1 MRLSEYASTRKTRGS
16 YKMPRSV
23 QQSIP
28 IDRIYA
34 DGVWQSENVFSLMWQ
49 ISDIN
54 YAMQSDA
61 AKQNILM
68 QLGTVYA
75 GIPADCWMQVCIVS
89 QRMDEKAFARDVLY
103 HRENDGF
110 DALRA
115 ERNRQIKANARE
127 NGNVV
132 QHKYIIVSTNKPGV
146 KEARERFVQVQGH
159 LLSAFSALECAV
171 TPLDNRARLE
181 VLHKFFRIS
190 EEGRFNFEFD
200 NCAKLGQDF
209 RDSIAPDCIRFC
221 KKHIEIEDFY
231 AKCMTIS
238 EYPQQ
243 LDDKFISALLQQVP
257 YIVLSI
263 DIEPVETEDA
273 FKEIDSAQMKTD
285 AEKVRFNKKSVEN
298 LDFTSSVPQRT
309 QEQDRIIAN
318 IRKEMTENDQQM
330 FLSLL
335 TVTYFAD
342 TLEDLALTREAVRR
356 YLQKQTATTAAGN
369 TAPIVTHAP
378 KLPTISSK
386 QATVEAIS
394 RGVHYIAAKIKALLS
409 QTVRHAAQSLL
420 ALLGAG
426 GVVLLLAMVIG
437 AAAAVI
443 GSPMGIL
450 FADESGDPNSIP
462 IAEIV
467 ADTNADFGAA
477 INDIVSAHPEC
488 SETTITYDYE
498 DGHTWASYWPEV
510 LAIFAV
516 HTNLNSDSDV
526 VVINAAQMQR
536 IQDTFW
542 AMHEITYEVEEVD
555 TTPEPTEDDPDPEQQ
570 TDYILHI
577 TVSSKTV
584 DELAELYNFTQDQ
597 KDILHQLLS
606 EEMRPSLLALCGGIA
621 VADGELCWPL
631 PGHTY
636 ISCHFGEVDAFGNA
650 GHRGTDIPAPES
662 TPILAAHSGTV
673 LVSGWNDSY
682 GNQVLLDN
690 GAGLSTRYAHMTQ
703 TAVTAGEAV
712 TAGQVIG
719 YVGSTGDSTGNH
731 LHFEVMQNG
740 VRMNPL
746 ELVFA
751 Q

>member
-1 MRLSEYASTRKTRGS
+1 MEYKRKRLIRAALQKAEAKRKQTVRQAESAADTEQQTPEEYA
-16 YKMPRSV
+16 
-23 QQSIP
+23 Q
-28 IDRIYA
+28 
-34 DGVWQSENVFSLMWQ
+34 
-49 ISDIN
+49 
-54 YAMQSDA
+54 
-61 AKQNILM
+61 
-68 QLGTVYA
+68 TV
-75 GIPADCWMQVCIVS
+75 VS
-89 QRMDEKAFARDVLY
+89 EKAAQAA
-103 HRENDGF
+103 ENLQSK
-110 DALRA
+110 ALDTGRISY
-115 ERNRQIKANARE
+115 RQ
-127 NGNVV
+127 
-132 QHKYIIVSTNKPGV
+132 
-146 KEARERFVQVQGH
+146 
-159 LLSAFSALECAV
+159 
-171 TPLDNRARLE
+171 
-181 VLHKFFRIS
+181 FRILQ
-190 EEGRFNFEFD
+190 EKRQRVPTTH
-200 NCAKLGQDF
+200 AAQ
-209 RDSIAPDCIRFC
+209 
-221 KKHIEIEDFY
+221 
-231 AKCMTIS
+231 
-238 EYPQQ
+238 
-243 LDDKFISALLQQVP
+243 SA
-257 YIVLSI
+257 
-263 DIEPVETEDA
+263 ETESPPFAQSADRRES
-273 FKEIDSAQMKTD
+273 FKRQRFRQKALDKREIKTPDSYRDKMQALKRQH
-285 AEKVRFNKKSVEN
+285 
-298 LDFTSSVPQRT
+298 
-309 QEQDRIIAN
+309 
-318 IRKEMTENDQQM
+318 
-330 FLSLL
+330 
-335 TVTYFAD
+335 
-342 TLEDLALTREAVRR
+342 LTRETVRR
-356 YLQKQTATTAAGN
+356 HLQKQAGGTVLGSGVRLPDTVPAFSGGIRQAALGRIRTLLQAAWLRLKAILTRTIRRAAG
-369 TAPIVTHAP
+369 
-378 KLPTISSK
+378 
-386 QATVEAIS
+386 
-394 RGVHYIAAKIKALLS
+394 
-409 QTVRHAAQSLL
+409 SLL

-488 SETTITYDYE
+488 NETTITYDYE

-621 VADGELCWPL
+621 VADGALCWPL

-650 GHRGTDIPAPES
+650 GHRGTDIPAPEG

-712 TAGQVIG
+712 TAGKIIG

>member
-1 MRLSEYASTRKTRGS
+1 MTMPGIKAKRKQFVRKTLMRTKAQSERTAEQRQESPEEYAQTEVQQGIFDVAARTGNTAKSTARMSYRKFRAMQEKRKNLTLQGS
-16 YKMPRSV
+16 AQSASKLTEKEKVTVPTQTERREMFKKQRFRQKAISAKMPP
-23 QQSIP
+23 Q
-28 IDRIYA
+28 
-34 DGVWQSENVFSLMWQ
+34 
-49 ISDIN
+49 
-54 YAMQSDA
+54 A
-61 AKQNILM
+61 A
-68 QLGTVYA
+68 TV
-75 GIPADCWMQVCIVS
+75 PAAQPT
-89 QRMDEKAFARDVLY
+89 L
-103 HRENDGF
+103 
-110 DALRA
+110 
-115 ERNRQIKANARE
+115 
-127 NGNVV
+127 
-132 QHKYIIVSTNKPGV
+132 
-146 KEARERFVQVQGH
+146 
-159 LLSAFSALECAV
+159 
-171 TPLDNRARLE
+171 
-181 VLHKFFRIS
+181 
-190 EEGRFNFEFD
+190 
-200 NCAKLGQDF
+200 
-209 RDSIAPDCIRFC
+209 
-221 KKHIEIEDFY
+221 
-231 AKCMTIS
+231 
-238 EYPQQ
+238 
-243 LDDKFISALLQQVP
+243 P
-257 YIVLSI
+257 YR
-263 DIEPVETEDA
+263 
-273 FKEIDSAQMKTD
+273 AQMQ
-285 AEKVRFNKKSVEN
+285 
-298 LDFTSSVPQRT
+298 QRLKR
-309 QEQDRIIAN
+309 QH
-318 IRKEMTENDQQM
+318 
-330 FLSLL
+330 
-335 TVTYFAD
+335 
-342 TLEDLALTREAVRR
+342 LTREAVRH
-356 YLQKQTATTAAGN
+356 YLQKQTAATATGN

-378 KLPTISSK
+378 KLPTSSNK

-409 QTVRHAAQSLL
+409 QTVRRAAQSLL

-450 FADESGDPNSIP
+450 FADESNDPNSIP

-597 KDILHQLLS
+597 NDILHELLS
-606 EEMRPSLLALCGGIA
+606 DEMRPTLLALCGGIGIIE
-621 VADGELCWPL
+621 DGELCWPL

-636 ISCHFGEVDAFGNA
+636 ISCNFGDDDAYGNS
-650 GHRGTDIPAPES
+650 GHRGTDIPAPEG
-662 TPILAAHSGTV
+662 TPILAAHGGTV
-673 LVSGWNDSY
+673 IISGWNNSY

-690 GAGLSTRYAHMTQ
+690 GAGLSTRYAHMTAA
-703 TAVTAGEAV
+703 AVSAGETV

-719 YVGSTGDSTGNH
+719 YVGNTGDSTGFH

-740 VRMNPL
+740 VRVNPL
-746 ELVFA
+746 DAVTP

>member
-1 MRLSEYASTRKTRGS
+1 MEYKRKRLIRAALQKAEAKRKQTVRQAESAADTEQQTPEEYA
-16 YKMPRSV
+16 
-23 QQSIP
+23 Q
-28 IDRIYA
+28 
-34 DGVWQSENVFSLMWQ
+34 
-49 ISDIN
+49 
-54 YAMQSDA
+54 
-61 AKQNILM
+61 
-68 QLGTVYA
+68 TV
-75 GIPADCWMQVCIVS
+75 VS
-89 QRMDEKAFARDVLY
+89 EKAIQAA
-103 HRENDGF
+103 ENLQGK
-110 DALRA
+110 ALDTGRISYRQFRILQEKRQRVPTAHAAQPA
-115 ERNRQIKANARE
+115 ETE
-127 NGNVV
+127 N
-132 QHKYIIVSTNKPGV
+132 
-146 KEARERFVQVQGH
+146 
-159 LLSAFSALECAV
+159 
-171 TPLDNRARLE
+171 TPLGQSADKRETFKRQR
-181 VLHKFFRIS
+181 FRQKALDKREIKTPDS
-190 EEGRFNFEFD
+190 Y
-200 NCAKLGQDF
+200 
-209 RDSIAPDCIRFC
+209 RD
-221 KKHIEIEDFY
+221 K
-231 AKCMTIS
+231 M
-238 EYPQQ
+238 Q
-243 LDDKFISALLQQVP
+243 ALKRQH
-257 YIVLSI
+257 
-263 DIEPVETEDA
+263 
-273 FKEIDSAQMKTD
+273 
-285 AEKVRFNKKSVEN
+285 
-298 LDFTSSVPQRT
+298 
-309 QEQDRIIAN
+309 
-318 IRKEMTENDQQM
+318 
-330 FLSLL
+330 
-335 TVTYFAD
+335 
-342 TLEDLALTREAVRR
+342 LTRETVRR
-356 YLQKQTATTAAGN
+356 HLQKQAGGTVLGSGVRLPDTVPVFSGGGIRQAALGRVRTVLQAAWLRLKAMLARTIRRAAG
-369 TAPIVTHAP
+369 
-378 KLPTISSK
+378 
-386 QATVEAIS
+386 
-394 RGVHYIAAKIKALLS
+394 
-409 QTVRHAAQSLL
+409 SLL

-450 FADESGDPNSIP
+450 FADESNDPNSIP

-650 GHRGTDIPAPES
+650 GHRGTDIPAPEG

-690 GAGLSTRYAHMTQ
+690 GAGLGRPQLNSK
-703 TAVTAGEAV
+703 
-712 TAGQVIG
+712 
-719 YVGSTGDSTGNH
+719 S
-731 LHFEVMQNG
+731 
-740 VRMNPL
+740 
-746 ELVFA
+746 
-751 Q
+751 

>member
-1 MRLSEYASTRKTRGS
+1 MPGIKEKRKQFVRKTLMRAKAQSERAAEQRQESPEEYAQTE
-16 YKMPRSV
+16 V
-23 QQSIP
+23 QQ
-28 IDRIYA
+28 
-34 DGVWQSENVFSLMWQ
+34 G
-49 ISDIN
+49 ISDTAAHASN
-54 YAMQSDA
+54 TTQAAARMSYRKFRAMQEKRKNLTLQGSTQSASKLTEKEKVTVPTQTERRKMFKKQRFRQKAIA
-61 AKQNILM
+61 AKTPAPQA
-68 QLGTVYA
+68 TV
-75 GIPADCWMQVCIVS
+75 P
-89 QRMDEKAFARDVLY
+89 
-103 HRENDGF
+103 
-110 DALRA
+110 
-115 ERNRQIKANARE
+115 
-127 NGNVV
+127 
-132 QHKYIIVSTNKPGV
+132 
-146 KEARERFVQVQGH
+146 
-159 LLSAFSALECAV
+159 LSA
-171 TPLDNRARLE
+171 TP
-181 VLHKFFRIS
+181 
-190 EEGRFNFEFD
+190 
-200 NCAKLGQDF
+200 
-209 RDSIAPDCIRFC
+209 APPPCR
-221 KKHIEIEDFY
+221 
-231 AKCMTIS
+231 
-238 EYPQQ
+238 
-243 LDDKFISALLQQVP
+243 
-257 YIVLSI
+257 
-263 DIEPVETEDA
+263 
-273 FKEIDSAQMKTD
+273 AQM
-285 AEKVRFNKKSVEN
+285 
-298 LDFTSSVPQRT
+298 QRRLKR
-309 QEQDRIIAN
+309 QH
-318 IRKEMTENDQQM
+318 
-330 FLSLL
+330 
-335 TVTYFAD
+335 
-342 TLEDLALTREAVRR
+342 LTREAVRR
-356 YLQKQTATTAAGN
+356 YLQKQTAATAAGN

-378 KLPTISSK
+378 KLPTISNK

-409 QTVRHAAQSLL
+409 QTVRRAAQSLL

-477 INDIVSAHPEC
+477 INDIVAAHPEC
-488 SETTITYDYE
+488 SETTIEYDYE

-510 LAIFAV
+510 LAVFAV
-516 HTNLNSDSDV
+516 QNNLNNDGDV
-526 VVINAAQMQR
+526 IVIDEGKKR
-536 IQDTFW
+536 LIQDTFW
-542 AMHEITYEVEEVD
+542 AMHNITYEVEEVD
-555 TTPEPTEDDPDPEQQ
+555 VTPEPTEDDPDPEQQ

-597 KDILHQLLS
+597 NDILHELLS
-606 EEMRPSLLALCGGIA
+606 DEMRPTLLALCGGIGIIE
-621 VADGELCWPL
+621 DGELCWPL

-650 GHRGTDIPAPES
+650 GHRGTDIPAPEG

-719 YVGSTGDSTGNH
+719 YVGNTGDSTGFH

-740 VRMNPL
+740 VRVNPMDMVCL
-746 ELVFA
+746 QEKK

>member
-1 MRLSEYASTRKTRGS
+1 MTMPGIKAKRKQFVRKTLMRTKAQSERTAEQRQESPEEYAQTEVQQGIFDVAARTGNTAKSTARMSYRKFRAMQEKRKNLTLQGS
-16 YKMPRSV
+16 AQSASKLTEKEKVTVPTQTERREMFKKQRFRQKAISAKMPP
-23 QQSIP
+23 Q
-28 IDRIYA
+28 
-34 DGVWQSENVFSLMWQ
+34 
-49 ISDIN
+49 
-54 YAMQSDA
+54 A
-61 AKQNILM
+61 A
-68 QLGTVYA
+68 TV
-75 GIPADCWMQVCIVS
+75 PAAQPT
-89 QRMDEKAFARDVLY
+89 L
-103 HRENDGF
+103 
-110 DALRA
+110 
-115 ERNRQIKANARE
+115 
-127 NGNVV
+127 
-132 QHKYIIVSTNKPGV
+132 
-146 KEARERFVQVQGH
+146 
-159 LLSAFSALECAV
+159 
-171 TPLDNRARLE
+171 
-181 VLHKFFRIS
+181 
-190 EEGRFNFEFD
+190 
-200 NCAKLGQDF
+200 
-209 RDSIAPDCIRFC
+209 
-221 KKHIEIEDFY
+221 
-231 AKCMTIS
+231 
-238 EYPQQ
+238 
-243 LDDKFISALLQQVP
+243 P
-257 YIVLSI
+257 YR
-263 DIEPVETEDA
+263 
-273 FKEIDSAQMKTD
+273 AQMQ
-285 AEKVRFNKKSVEN
+285 
-298 LDFTSSVPQRT
+298 QRLKR
-309 QEQDRIIAN
+309 QH
-318 IRKEMTENDQQM
+318 
-330 FLSLL
+330 
-335 TVTYFAD
+335 
-342 TLEDLALTREAVRR
+342 LTREAVRH
-356 YLQKQTATTAAGN
+356 YLQKQTAATATGN

-378 KLPTISSK
+378 KLPTSSNK

-409 QTVRHAAQSLL
+409 QTVRRTAQSLL

-542 AMHEITYEVEEVD
+542 SMHEITYEVEEVD

-597 KDILHQLLS
+597 NDILHELLS
-606 EEMRPSLLALCGGIA
+606 DEMRPTLLALCGGTSIIE
-621 VADGELCWPL
+621 DGELCWPL

-636 ISCHFGEVDAFGNA
+636 ISCNFGDDDAYGNS
-650 GHRGTDIPAPES
+650 GHRGTDIPTPEG
-662 TPILAAHSGTV
+662 TPILAAHGGTV
-673 LVSGWNDSY
+673 IISGWNNSY

-690 GAGLSTRYAHMTQ
+690 GAGLSTRYAHMTAA
-703 TAVTAGEAV
+703 AVSAGETV

-719 YVGSTGDSTGNH
+719 YVGNTGDSTGFH

-740 VRMNPL
+740 VRVNPL
-746 ELVFA
+746 DAVTP

>member
-1 MRLSEYASTRKTRGS
+1 MPGIKAKRKQFVRKTLMRAKAQSERTAEQRQESPEEYAQTEVQQGISDVAARTGNTAKSTTRISYRKFRAMQEKRKNLTLQGS
-16 YKMPRSV
+16 TQSASKLTEKGKVTVPTQTERREMFKKQRFRQKAIAAKMPP
-23 QQSIP
+23 Q
-28 IDRIYA
+28 
-34 DGVWQSENVFSLMWQ
+34 
-49 ISDIN
+49 
-54 YAMQSDA
+54 A
-61 AKQNILM
+61 A
-68 QLGTVYA
+68 TV
-75 GIPADCWMQVCIVS
+75 PAAQ
-89 QRMDEKAFARDVLY
+89 
-103 HRENDGF
+103 
-110 DALRA
+110 
-115 ERNRQIKANARE
+115 
-127 NGNVV
+127 
-132 QHKYIIVSTNKPGV
+132 P
-146 KEARERFVQVQGH
+146 
-159 LLSAFSALECAV
+159 
-171 TPLDNRARLE
+171 TP
-181 VLHKFFRIS
+181 
-190 EEGRFNFEFD
+190 
-200 NCAKLGQDF
+200 
-209 RDSIAPDCIRFC
+209 
-221 KKHIEIEDFY
+221 
-231 AKCMTIS
+231 
-238 EYPQQ
+238 
-243 LDDKFISALLQQVP
+243 P
-257 YIVLSI
+257 YR
-263 DIEPVETEDA
+263 
-273 FKEIDSAQMKTD
+273 AQM
-285 AEKVRFNKKSVEN
+285 
-298 LDFTSSVPQRT
+298 QRLKR
-309 QEQDRIIAN
+309 QH
-318 IRKEMTENDQQM
+318 
-330 FLSLL
+330 F
-335 TVTYFAD
+335 
-342 TLEDLALTREAVRR
+342 TREAVRR
-356 YLQKQTATTAAGN
+356 YLQKQTAATAAGN
-369 TAPIVTHAP
+369 TAPIVSHAP
-378 KLPTISSK
+378 KLPTISNK

-409 QTVRHAAQSLL
+409 QTVRRAAQSLL

-426 GVVLLLAMVIG
+426 GVGLLLAMVIG

-450 FADESGDPNSIP
+450 FADESGDPNSIR

-467 ADTNADFGAA
+467 AQTNADFGAA

-488 SETTITYDYE
+488 SETTMEYDYE

-712 TAGQVIG
+712 TAGQIIG
-719 YVGSTGDSTGNH
+719 YVGSTGDSTGNR

-740 VRMNPL
+740 VRMTPL

>member
-1 MRLSEYASTRKTRGS
+1 MTMPGIKAKRKQLVRKTLMRAKAQSEHAAEQRQESPEEYAQTE
-16 YKMPRSV
+16 V
-23 QQSIP
+23 QQG
-28 IDRIYA
+28 IYDVA
-34 DGVWQSENVFSLMWQ
+34 ARTGNTAKSTARMSYRKFR
-49 ISDIN
+49 
-54 YAMQSDA
+54 AMQEKRKNLTLQGSTQSASKPTEKEKVTVPTQTERREMFKKQRFRQKAIA
-61 AKQNILM
+61 AKTPALQAPVPSSATPAPPRCRVQM
-68 QLGTVYA
+68 Q
-75 GIPADCWMQVCIVS
+75 
-89 QRMDEKAFARDVLY
+89 QRLK
-103 HRENDGF
+103 
-110 DALRA
+110 
-115 ERNRQIKANARE
+115 RQ
-127 NGNVV
+127 
-132 QHKYIIVSTNKPGV
+132 H
-146 KEARERFVQVQGH
+146 
-159 LLSAFSALECAV
+159 
-171 TPLDNRARLE
+171 
-181 VLHKFFRIS
+181 
-190 EEGRFNFEFD
+190 
-200 NCAKLGQDF
+200 
-209 RDSIAPDCIRFC
+209 
-221 KKHIEIEDFY
+221 
-231 AKCMTIS
+231 
-238 EYPQQ
+238 
-243 LDDKFISALLQQVP
+243 
-257 YIVLSI
+257 
-263 DIEPVETEDA
+263 
-273 FKEIDSAQMKTD
+273 
-285 AEKVRFNKKSVEN
+285 
-298 LDFTSSVPQRT
+298 
-309 QEQDRIIAN
+309 
-318 IRKEMTENDQQM
+318 
-330 FLSLL
+330 
-335 TVTYFAD
+335 
-342 TLEDLALTREAVRR
+342 LTREAVRR
-356 YLQKQTATTAAGN
+356 YLQKQTTATAAGN

-378 KLPTISSK
+378 KLPTIS
-386 QATVEAIS
+386 

-409 QTVRHAAQSLL
+409 QAVRRAAQSLL

-426 GVVLLLAMVIG
+426 GVVLLLAMLIS

-650 GHRGTDIPAPES
+650 GHRGTDIPAPEG